1 MINITERSFR
11 LFGKIKTHSHVILC
25 VLFRIYVGKPVAIFC
40 TTNHY
45 YISKRNSNNNSS
57 MQRMRTSY
65 RFFLSILLL
74 RTVYH
79 ILSLLSRG
87 FSKFLLIFFKFRFLY
102 AYFRIYT
109 SKSPE
114 HTHRYTKKKYAT
126 ENSRILLIS
135 NFTLLTFLLYAKQQ
149 IRIGGE
155 GPKFSCCQG
164 LRFITIAA

>member
-1 MINITERSFR
+1 M
-11 LFGKIKTHSHVILC
+11 ILC

-79 ILSLLSRG
+79 ILSLLSRV
-87 FSKFLLIFFKFRFLY
+87 FSKFLLIFLNFDF
-102 AYFRIYT
+102 YT
-109 SKSPE
+109 SIFGFI
-114 HTHRYTKKKYAT
+114 HRKPRNIRIDIQKKKYAT
-126 ENSRILLIS
+126 KNVAYFF
-135 NFTLLTFLLYAKQQ
+135 NFLLYAKQQ

-155 GPKFSCCQG
+155 GPKFSGGQG
-164 LRFITIAA
+164 LRFVTEPTQGLHCRADPFLICHRFVGHIV